1 MKVRFLMPWKQFEPG
16 QIVEE
21 MHDGQSDVLIQ
32 RGIVE
37 EVKEQPHPQN
47 KRKK

>member
-1 MKVRFLMPWKQFEPG
+1 MKVRFLMPWLHFETG

-21 MHDGQSDVLIQ
+21 MHDGQSDVLIR

-37 EVKEQPHPQN
+37 EVKEQPQ
-47 KRKK
+47 KQKKKQ